1 MHRILVYLL
10 VAVTASQGA
19 SWAQSDALSTGFIS
33 GTVTDRKTDETMP
46 FAAVR
51 IVELELHVIT
61 GENGYYA
68 FKGIPPGRYTVAV
81 DWVGY
86 ESYSNDNVRVR
97 SGEITHE
104 DIALKFARL
113 PPLPKHVRVPH

>member
-1 MHRILVYLL
+1 M
-10 VAVTASQGA
+10 
-19 SWAQSDALSTGFIS
+19 AQSDSLSTGFIS
-33 GTVTDRKTDETMP
+33 GTVTDRKTGETMP

-51 IVELELHVIT
+51 IVELKLHVIT

-68 FKGIPPGRYTVAV
+68 VKGIPPGRYTVAV

-97 SGEITHE
+97 AGEITYE
-104 DIALKFARL
+104 DIALKFALASIAKARSSPAL
-113 PPLPKHVRVPH
+113 TEVRW